1 MSIDL
6 FSENKQTLQI
16 HKRGVLI
23 LFLSD
28 KRHFALRNGA
38 YLREIVYMSKS
49 FSTETRLELKS

>member
-28 KRHFALRNGA
+28 KRHFAFYRNAFGIKKLTFP
-38 YLREIVYMSKS
+38 YN
-49 FSTETRLELKS
+49 